1 MLNLIHQLTRNG
13 GDFECECV
21 DIEIRLILYPKKN
34 DQMTIRMD
42 RMIRVATT
50 GDAIE
55 MGKFGEYSEVVHC
68 VTGSL
73 DSVV

>member
-1 MLNLIHQLTRNG
+1 MKP
-13 GDFECECV
+13 DFHP
-21 DIEIRLILYPKKN
+21 LSKKN

-55 MGKFGEYSEVVHC
+55 LGKFGEYSEVVHC

>member
-1 MLNLIHQLTRNG
+1 MRGYRDQINPLS
-13 GDFECECV
+13 
-21 DIEIRLILYPKKN
+21 KKN

-50 GDAIE
+50 GQEHAIENLDAIE